1 MTTTSLHACQSNINK
16 IKTILVCLAR
26 LHGVLLLC
34 TRLANDRPLS
44 SSQAVWVWAWA
55 NALQYDSHYTPRWA
69 SCAPRLFLLLF
80 RLPRTPNFLSL
91 SLFICSSILLSH
103 HPLLIFT
110 SAAFAFYVNPFQLI
124 YGRTNISLGM
134 AWSHSPAMQ
143 LLRSAATSFLRWQ
156 PLDDGSQV

>member
-34 TRLANDRPLS
+34 TWLANDRPLS

-80 RLPRTPNFLSL
+80 RLPRSPNFLSL
-91 SLFICSSILLSH
+91 SLPSSIHPFSSLTILYSSS
-103 HPLLIFT
+103 PLLLLPFMLT
-110 SAAFAFYVNPFQLI
+110 PFNWYVDGQTFLWGWLGLTALQCNFWGLLPRL
-124 YGRTNISLGM
+124 SL
-134 AWSHSPAMQ
+134 
-143 LLRSAATSFLRWQ
+143 
-156 PLDDGSQV
+156 DGSL

>member
-80 RLPRTPNFLSL
+80 WLPRTSNFLCL
-91 SLFICSSILLSH
+91 FLPLFIHSPLSSSSTL
-103 HPLLIFT
+103 FT

-124 YGRTNISLGM
+124 YRRTNISLGM
-134 AWSHSPAMQ
+134 AMQ
-143 LLRSAATSFLRWQ
+143 FLRSAATSTLRWQ